1 MRPGGCRGQISM
13 EMALLLIAVVA
24 TVGVFAVGL
33 SEFGRRVGSGW
44 SQAMEEIA
52 GKIVERA
59 KAG

>member
-1 MRPGGCRGQISM
+1 MRPGGCSGQISM

-33 SEFGRRVGSGW
+33 SEFERKVGSGW
-44 SQAMEEIA
+44 SQAMEEITK
-52 GKIVERA
+52 KIVERA